1 MNETHYKLILGDIL
15 AELPKFHDQFDLI
28 IADPPFGIKFDKS
41 SHEYGA
47 DDYKLYEDEFTDE
60 TYFDFSKKWI
70 QLTYE
75 ALKPEGS
82 LYIISGWTNLR
93 SILNSISETN
103 FYMLNH
109 AIWHFSWGVF
119 TKRKFVTSHY
129 HVLLLTKS
137 KKKWT
142 FSKQIKYD
150 EDVFYF
156 PEYNRGNDP
165 DRIKGHP
172 CQLPLVLLEKLVLTS
187 SNENDLV
194 GDIFSGSGGTILAAR
209 RNKRNVIGFEIRDEY
224 EQIIKEKAKFGQD
237 IISHNQKSSLEKFL
251 K

>member
-1 MNETHYKLILGDIL
+1 MNETYYKLILGDIL
-15 AELPKFHDQFDLI
+15 TELPKFQDQFDLI

-47 DDYKLYEDEFTDE
+47 DDYKLYEDEFTAE
-60 TYFDFSKKWI
+60 SYFDFSTKWI
-70 QLTYE
+70 QLAYD

-82 LYIISGWTNLR
+82 MYIISGWTNLR
-93 SILNSISETN
+93 SILNSINETN
-103 FYMLNH
+103 FFMLNH

-142 FSKQIKYD
+142 FNKQIKYD

-172 CQLPLVLLEKLVLTS
+172 CQLPLLLLEKLVLTS
-187 SNENDLV
+187 SKENDLI

-209 RNKRNVIGFEIRDEY
+209 RNKRNVIGFEIREDY
-224 EQIIKEKAKFGQD
+224 EQIIKEKAKFGQM
-237 IISHNQKSSLEKFL
+237 IINQNQKSSLEKFL